1 MGVASS
7 IRRESGS
14 QSDAVLTVVNRL
26 FISTDIICIQLYI
39 CYEILYQSILIYNYR
54 VLIKIKN
61 DFLNI

>member
-39 CYEILYQSILIYNYR
+39 CYEILYQSTLI
-54 VLIKIKN
+54 
-61 DFLNI
+61 